1 MLEDRAMGKT
11 FAAWLMMA
19 GAVAA
24 PATGPRETV
33 ETAVVRVVEVLQQP
47 ETTGRAQSDRAA
59 EIKRVARELFDFEEV
74 ARRALSRHWAGR
86 TPEQQTEFVGLFTD
100 LLERSYM
107 NRIEAYAGERI
118 VYTGESLDGTYA
130 TVRSKVLT
138 QRRTELVIDYRMH
151 LHGGRW
157 QVYDVLIDGVSF
169 VSTYRSQFD
178 RVIQAESYGA
188 LVERLRKRTL
198 DTAVV
203 DRKKL

>member
-1 MLEDRAMGKT
+1 MGKA
-11 FAAWLMMA
+11 FAAWLMIA

-24 PATGPRETV
+24 PTTGPRETV
-33 ETAVVRVVEVLQQP
+33 ESAVVRVVGVLQK
-47 ETTGRAQSDRAA
+47 TDASGRVPNDRGV
-59 EIKRVARELFDFEEV
+59 EIKRIARGLFDFDEI

-86 TPEQQTEFVGLFTD
+86 THDEQTEFIGLFTD

-118 VYTGESLDGTYA
+118 LYTAEAVDGTYA

-138 QRRTELVIDYRMH
+138 QRRTEILLDYRMH
-151 LHGGRW
+151 LRDGRW

-188 LVERLRKRTL
+188 LVERLRKRNL

>member
-1 MLEDRAMGKT
+1 MGKA
-11 FAAWLMMA
+11 FAAWLMIA

-24 PATGPRETV
+24 PTTGPRETV
-33 ETAVVRVVEVLQQP
+33 ESAVVRVVGVLQK
-47 ETTGRAQSDRAA
+47 TDASGRVPNDRGV
-59 EIKRVARELFDFEEV
+59 EIKRIARGLFDFDEV

-86 TPEQQTEFVGLFTD
+86 THDEQTEFIGLFTD

-118 VYTGESLDGTYA
+118 LYTAEAVDGTYA

-138 QRRTELVIDYRMH
+138 QRRSEILLDYKMH
-151 LHGGRW
+151 LRDSRW

-188 LVERLRKRTL
+188 LVERLRKRNL

>member
-1 MLEDRAMGKT
+1 MGKA
-11 FAAWLMMA
+11 FAAWLMIA

-24 PATGPRETV
+24 PTTGPRETV
-33 ETAVVRVVEVLQQP
+33 ESAVVRVVGVLQK
-47 ETTGRAQSDRAA
+47 TDASGRVPNDRGV
-59 EIKRVARELFDFEEV
+59 EIKRIARGLFDFDEV

-86 TPEQQTEFVGLFTD
+86 THDEQTEFIGLFTD

-118 VYTGESLDGTYA
+118 LYTAEAVDGTYA

-138 QRRTELVIDYRMH
+138 QRRSEILLDYRMH
-151 LHGGRW
+151 LRDSRW

-188 LVERLRKRTL
+188 LVERLRKRNL
-198 DTAVV
+198 DTAGV

>member
-1 MLEDRAMGKT
+1 MGKA
-11 FAAWLMMA
+11 FAAWLMIA

-24 PATGPRETV
+24 PTTGPRETV
-33 ETAVVRVVEVLQQP
+33 ESAVVRVVGVLQK
-47 ETTGRAQSDRAA
+47 TDASGRVPNDRGV
-59 EIKRVARELFDFEEV
+59 EIKRIARGLFDFDEI

-86 TPEQQTEFVGLFTD
+86 THDEQTEFIGLFTD

-118 VYTGESLDGTYA
+118 LYTAEAVDGTYA

-138 QRRTELVIDYRMH
+138 QRRSEILLDYRMH
-151 LHGGRW
+151 LRDSRW

-188 LVERLRKRTL
+188 LVERLRKRNL
-198 DTAVV
+198 DTAGV

>member
-1 MLEDRAMGKT
+1 MGKA
-11 FAAWLMMA
+11 FAAWLMIA

-24 PATGPRETV
+24 PTTGPRETV
-33 ETAVVRVVEVLQQP
+33 ESAVVRVVGVLQK
-47 ETTGRAQSDRAA
+47 TDASGRVPNDRGV
-59 EIKRVARELFDFEEV
+59 EIKRIARGLFDFDEI

-86 TPEQQTEFVGLFTD
+86 THDEQTEFIGLFTD

-118 VYTGESLDGTYA
+118 LYTAEAVDGTYA

-138 QRRTELVIDYRMH
+138 QRRSEILLDYKMH
-151 LHGGRW
+151 LRDSRW

-188 LVERLRKRTL
+188 LVERLRKRNL